1 MIAAQ
6 AQKTRIGQMRDLGPI
21 LMISA
26 WGFVVVIASFL
37 FLYAGMLLDD
47 LLGTA
52 PNFMFGL
59 FFLALV
65 CSIGRLYQEAWL
77 KKKDV

>member
-1 MIAAQ
+1 MGTTSARQ
-6 AQKTRIGQMRDLGPI
+6 EMRTYGKI

-26 WGFVVVIASFL
+26 WGFAIVIASFL
-37 FLYAGMLLDD
+37 FLYLGHLLDE

-52 PNFMFGL
+52 PNFMLGL

-65 CSIGRLYQEAWL
+65 TSIGRLYQEAWM
-77 KKKDV
+77 KRHDV

>member
-6 AQKTRIGQMRDLGPI
+6 KTQMRQMRELGPI
-21 LMISA
+21 LMMSA

-65 CSIGRLYQEAWL
+65 CSIGRLYQEAWS